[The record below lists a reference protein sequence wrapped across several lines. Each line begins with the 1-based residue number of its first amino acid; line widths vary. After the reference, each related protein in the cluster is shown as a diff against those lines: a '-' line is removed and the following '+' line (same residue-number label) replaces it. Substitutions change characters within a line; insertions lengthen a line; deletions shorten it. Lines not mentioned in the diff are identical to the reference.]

1 VVEHLHPG
9 DEKNYLCKFQQLTL
23 KKTLTTVENQSYTS
37 IEINSMK
44 PKAEEPNLVA
54 EKEVKKNEN
63 LKDMKAHQRLVTLL
77 ADNLLIAASDFFK

>member
-1 VVEHLHPG
+1 
-9 DEKNYLCKFQQLTL
+9 
-23 KKTLTTVENQSYTS
+23 
-37 IEINSMK
+37 MK

-63 LKDMKAHQRLVTLL
+63 LKDLKAHQRLVTLL